1 MPAPSALLGIALL
14 VAGVVLAV
22 RVKPVPL
29 PVTEADG
36 GRMAG

>member
-1 MPAPSALLGIALL
+1 
-14 VAGVVLAV
+14 VVLAV

-29 PVTEADG
+29 PVAEADG